1 MALPVHQPDRLVEL
15 NDTIT
20 NPIWEAIRDSRHPFS
35 GVFVHSNAQFNL
47 AARGETQMVSG
58 MFLSGDAFQ
67 TLGLTAQAGRLFG
80 RREDR
85 RGTPDGPVAVLTD
98 AYWRRAYAGRPE
110 VVGQSVVLDGHPF
123 TIIGVT
129 PRSFTGLIVG
139 RTVDI
144 ITPLAAEGLLRG
156 ARSNLDAR
164 GAYWLILVGRLA
176 PVQTIDAAQAALGVM
191 QPSIREATLPT
202 DWAASDL
209 KQYLSEPLT
218 LREAGG
224 FSPLR
229 LRYTRPLLVLMVV
242 VSLVLLVACAN
253 LANLLLARG
262 AARQR
267 ELAVR
272 LSLGASRRGLVRQ
285 MLGESLLMCSAG
297 ALAGIGLAYLGVR
310 GLLALIAGSAARVG
324 LDVAVIDLRVLG
336 FSVALAVLTTIVCG
350 LVPALRAT
358 RLDPVQALRPG
369 GRGIEGGPR
378 RFGLPQALIGLQLAL
393 STVLVIGAALFARS
407 FVAMATAD
415 LGFDESRILTTSLD
429 LRSLVVTGEARM
441 AQVDRMVEH
450 AAAAPGVEVAALGL
464 ITPTSGMGWLGL
476 VRAEGFTPQSERDSR
491 TNINA
496 VSPGFLCTLGTP
508 LLAGRDFDAR
518 DRAGSPSVAIV
529 NEFFAAKF
537 LKARLPVGARF
548 ERRSGDRYIEVEVVG
563 LAANSKYR
571 SQREDTS
578 AVMYLPIAQQPQGSI
593 WDFIIFTK
601 TRGAPAAAAATVA
614 SAIAEIDPDV
624 VVSSVPMADMVAGGR
639 SLERTVAW
647 LSGFFGVLALL
658 LAVVG
663 LYGVTS
669 YAVTRRRSEIGLRL
683 ALGAAPSRVWRR
695 IVLDVMVVL
704 AAGTAAGVAGAIAA
718 SRFIAALLY
727 GIAPT
732 DATTLATAVGV
743 LSVSALVAAALP
755 ARRAARLDPMV
766 ALREE

>member
-1 MALPVHQPDRLVEL
+1 
-15 NDTIT
+15 
-20 NPIWEAIRDSRHPFS
+20 
-35 GVFVHSNAQFNL
+35 
-47 AARGETQMVSG
+47 
-58 MFLSGDAFQ
+58 
-67 TLGLTAQAGRLFG
+67 
-80 RREDR
+80 
-85 RGTPDGPVAVLTD
+85 
-98 AYWRRAYAGRPE
+98 
-110 VVGQSVVLDGHPF
+110 
-123 TIIGVT
+123 
-129 PRSFTGLIVG
+129 
-139 RTVDI
+139 
-144 ITPLAAEGLLRG
+144 
-156 ARSNLDAR
+156 
-164 GAYWLILVGRLA
+164 
-176 PVQTIDAAQAALGVM
+176 
-191 QPSIREATLPT
+191 
-202 DWAASDL
+202 
-209 KQYLSEPLT
+209 
-218 LREAGG
+218 
-224 FSPLR
+224 
-229 LRYTRPLLVLMVV
+229 
-242 VSLVLLVACAN
+242 
-253 LANLLLARG
+253 
-262 AARQR
+262 
-267 ELAVR
+267 
-272 LSLGASRRGLVRQ
+272 
-285 MLGESLLMCSAG
+285 
-297 ALAGIGLAYLGVR
+297 
-310 GLLALIAGSAARVG
+310 
-324 LDVAVIDLRVLG
+324 
-336 FSVALAVLTTIVCG
+336 
-350 LVPALRAT
+350 
-358 RLDPVQALRPG
+358 
-369 GRGIEGGPR
+369 
-378 RFGLPQALIGLQLAL
+378 
-393 STVLVIGAALFARS
+393 
-407 FVAMATAD
+407 
-415 LGFDESRILTTSLD
+415 
-429 LRSLVVTGEARM
+429 
-441 AQVDRMVEH
+441 
-450 AAAAPGVEVAALGL
+450 
-464 ITPTSGMGWLGL
+464 
-476 VRAEGFTPQSERDSR
+476 
-491 TNINA
+491 
-496 VSPGFLCTLGTP
+496 
-508 LLAGRDFDAR
+508 
-518 DRAGSPSVAIV
+518 VAIV